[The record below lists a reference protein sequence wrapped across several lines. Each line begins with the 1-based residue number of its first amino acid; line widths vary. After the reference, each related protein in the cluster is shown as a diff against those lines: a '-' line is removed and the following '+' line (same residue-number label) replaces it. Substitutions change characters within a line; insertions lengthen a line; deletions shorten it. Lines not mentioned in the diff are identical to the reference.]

1 MKRTRMIIAAL
12 ALTSLLPFAGSIH
25 AAAPVAAP
33 AGLKVSGTLTI
44 GTNFGYPPMEEFT
57 GANAD
62 VPAGADI
69 DLGRALAS
77 EMGLKANFL
86 NITDFGTIII
96 GLQGHKFDI
105 IMSSMNVTAARSK
118 QVNFIP
124 YFLAGQSIVVAKGNP
139 KHVQTIADLSGLTAG
154 VQAATTESDA
164 LNAENAKLKKAG
176 KTLISVKYYK
186 QDSDALQ
193 QLELGRVQAYLTD
206 YPVAAFY
213 VQKRPSQLQIAGK
226 QFGTQTYG
234 IAIRKS
240 DKPLQTAVSKA
251 LGLVMKDG
259 QYRAILKKYN
269 LLQGALK

>member
-118 QVNFIP
+118 QVNFVP

-139 KHVQTIADLSGLTAG
+139 KHINSLADLSG
-154 VQAATTESDA
+154 QAAAMQAGTTEVDA
-164 LNAENAKLKKAG
+164 VNAENLKLKAAG
-176 KTLISVKYYK
+176 KPLITIKVY
-186 QDSDALQ
+186 QEDPTALQ
-193 QLELGRVQAYLTD
+193 QVGLGRVAAELTD
-206 YPVAAFY
+206 YPVAVYYSTHFASRY
-213 VQKRPSQLQIAGK
+213 QIAGK
-226 QFGTQTYG
+226 QFNALPYG

-240 DKPLQTAVSKA
+240 DPAIKTAIQTSFNLLRKN
-251 LGLVMKDG
+251 G
-259 QYRAILKKYN
+259 QYAAILKKYD
-269 LLQGALK
+269 LSQGALM